1 MSNYQILKLLKV
13 LSFIGVGLLV
23 LIGLL
28 GSFRLIK
35 TDYISLLTIIIT
47 AFVVAPIYYKKI
59 KGLN

>member
-47 AFVVAPIYYKKI
+47 AFVVSPIYYKKI